1 MSKITWHT
9 ENQENLKHSWEKTT
23 HRNQHQEDTDI
34 TAFGE
39 FSDKDLKQVIKMFQ
53 QVKSNTLE
61 TNGKL
66 ENHSKEIKCRQ
77 MEILELKNVIT
88 KIENTLHRLNSRMES
103 QWTWKTEQPKLP
115 NINNREKNTEK
126 EKNH

>member
-1 MSKITWHT
+1 MGKDNPQKPTPGR
-9 ENQENLKHSWEKTT
+9 
-23 HRNQHQEDTDI
+23 HRYYSIGWIFWQRFKAGN
-34 TAFGE
+34 
-39 FSDKDLKQVIKMFQ
+39 KMFQ

-77 MEILELKNVIT
+77 METLELKNVIT